1 MMFIDFTVIQCDA
14 GNGGPGLISF
24 RREKFVPKGGPNGGD
39 GGRGGNII
47 LKVDPNLHTLHD
59 IRYNRLYKAQNGQP
73 GGSNNKTGRNGEDII
88 IRVPQGTLVRNQDT
102 AEIVADLVKPGESFI
117 LCEGG
122 KGGKGNTHFRTAQ
135 HQTPRYAQPGLPGES
150 GHYELELKVLA
161 DVGLVGFPNAGKST
175 LLSVISAAKPK
186 IADYPFTTL
195 VPNLGIVKYG
205 DYKSFVIAD
214 IPGLIEGASE
224 GKGLGHQFL
233 RHVERNHILL
243 FLIDGNESDPEHTF
257 HLLLQELK
265 KYDPVLLDKPRLVLQ
280 TKSDTLNE
288 ESRHH
293 WQDVSF
299 AYITISSVTGQG
311 IPQAIQKIG
320 DLLDAL
326 R

>member
-1 MMFIDFTVIQCDA
+1 MFIDFTVIQCEA
-14 GNGGPGLISF
+14 GKGGPGLVSF

-47 LKVDPNLHTLHD
+47 LNVNPNLHTLHD
-59 IRYNRLYKAQNGQP
+59 VRYNRVYKAQNGQQ

-88 IRVPQGTLVRNQDT
+88 IGVPVGTIVRNQET
-102 AEIVADLVKPGESFI
+102 GEIVADLVKPGENFI
-117 LCEGG
+117 LCRGG

-150 GHYELELKVLA
+150 GRYELELKVLA

-205 DYKSFVIAD
+205 DYQSFVIAD

-243 FLIDGNESDPEHTF
+243 FLIDGNEPEPETTYR
-257 HLLLQELK
+257 LLLHELE
-265 KYDPVLLDKPRLVLQ
+265 KYDPVLLDKPRLLLQ

-288 ESRHH
+288 DSREN
-293 WQDVSF
+293 WQNLSF
-299 AYITISSVTGQG
+299 DYHSISSVTGQG
-311 IPQAIQKIG
+311 IPEMIQRIGKI
-320 DLLDAL
+320 LDEN